1 MAIYTTSQILTWAK
15 SSQALAYKDGGR
27 KKARVGYLDSDLH
40 MKIWVE
46 WQSLSWEYDQDPSS
60 DNLYEM
66 GNYVFALC
74 FPYVFEAMVLSGSSG
89 VSPNPVVP
97 GVSYIYNEILGT
109 VGTTSGLTAG
119 ATTYTNT
126 DMVGGTDLNF
136 ILLDGMVLT
145 VGTDFSFDNSGGTIT
160 LLNSNVWV
168 SGSKLIIPYNQLV

>member
-15 SSQALAYKDGGR
+15 SSQVLAFKDAGR
-27 KKARVGYLDSDLH
+27 KKAAGGYIDADLH

-60 DNLYEM
+60 TNLYAM
-66 GNYVFALC
+66 GNYVFSLC
-74 FPYVFEAMVLSGSSG
+74 FPYVFEAMVLSGAGG

-109 VGTTSGLTAG
+109 VGTTTGLTAG

-126 DMVGGTDLNF
+126 DMVGGTNLNF
-136 ILLDGMVLT
+136 ILLDNMILT
-145 VGTDFSFDNSGGTIT
+145 VGIDFSFDNSTGTIT
-160 LLNSNVWV
+160 LLQSSWV
-168 SGSKLIIPYNQLV
+168 TGSKLIIPYNKLV